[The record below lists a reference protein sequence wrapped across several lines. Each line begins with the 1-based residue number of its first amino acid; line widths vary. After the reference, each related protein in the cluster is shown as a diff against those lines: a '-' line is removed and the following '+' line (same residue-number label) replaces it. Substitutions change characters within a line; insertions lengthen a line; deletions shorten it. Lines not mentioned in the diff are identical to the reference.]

1 MRHARMGAWLAAIS
15 AAVFTLT
22 LSQAGTALGQDF
34 DDDEESV
41 GADATD
47 VDLAD
52 DAAMEDEPTDAMESA
67 DEEESADDAAPADV
81 DESAD
86 VTDATVAQDWRY
98 VPMSETEAWAPAI
111 THDPSDDA
119 IPIDTELSPDGAD
132 WDVVEFGEEGD
143 YSESVTANPVQGL
156 YTPGDMPTVRR
167 AVKRPR
173 PAGTRDEDVPYSAG
187 GKPVRDAAAP
197 WQAQIYYP
205 HSAPQWAEKVKSGTP
220 LWQLQHF
227 CGGTLIKD
235 DWVLTAAHCIDE
247 SMVRAGY
254 RVRLGANDISKQDD
268 GMSFKIERIVR
279 HSQYADK
286 SLPAAPNR
294 YYNDIALIKIV
305 DDSPTPRKRDP
316 ARIRPIPLHTQPVP
330 AGAEVAATG
339 WGKTEA
345 VEHHAPSA
353 VMMRV
358 DLRVMDT
365 ERCRR
370 LPDYGPQKIHGKVI
384 CAANPDRST
393 CQGDSG
399 GGLTLANGAP
409 SVIGIVSWGKKRCSG
424 DGQPGA
430 YTRVETYL
438 GWINQAMALPPT
450 KNALP

>member
-173 PAGTRDEDVPYSAG
+173 PAGTRDEDVTYSAG

-268 GMSFKIERIVR
+268 GMSFKIER
-279 HSQYADK
+279 
-286 SLPAAPNR
+286 
-294 YYNDIALIKIV
+294 ALMIFCSV
-305 DDSPTPRKRDP
+305 NN
-316 ARIRPIPLHTQPVP
+316 
-330 AGAEVAATG
+330 
-339 WGKTEA
+339 
-345 VEHHAPSA
+345 
-353 VMMRV
+353 
-358 DLRVMDT
+358 
-365 ERCRR
+365 
-370 LPDYGPQKIHGKVI
+370 VI
-384 CAANPDRST
+384 
-393 CQGDSG
+393 
-399 GGLTLANGAP
+399 
-409 SVIGIVSWGKKRCSG
+409 
-424 DGQPGA
+424 
-430 YTRVETYL
+430 
-438 GWINQAMALPPT
+438 
-450 KNALP
+450 